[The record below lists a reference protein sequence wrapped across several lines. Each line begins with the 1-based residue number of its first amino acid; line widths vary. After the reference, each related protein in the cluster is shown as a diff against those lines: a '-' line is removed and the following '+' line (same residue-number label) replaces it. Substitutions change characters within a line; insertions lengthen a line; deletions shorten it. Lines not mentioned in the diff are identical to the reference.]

1 MFSFG
6 QGDHGELGYGEQV
19 SSQPE
24 PRLLS
29 TLVLVAVFFAL
40 LTLSMKN
47 TCRRLNT
54 LGYLTPVIMSAGW
67 KHSLIIGR
75 SMSIQL
81 Y

>member
-1 MFSFG
+1 MYSFG

-24 PRLLS
+24 PRLPS
-29 TLVLVAVFFAL
+29 TLVFVAVFFTLITL
-40 LTLSMKN
+40 LL
-47 TCRRLNT
+47 CRRLNT
-54 LGYLTPVIMSAGW
+54 LGYLTPVTMSAGW

-75 SMSIQL
+75 SMSIQQ